1 MNDILD
7 PFSQNSILYAPNP
20 EDNRDDPTFFETVG
34 ASLGYQYDPIIEYI
48 SNQVKFRD
56 EVDPNYFPL
65 QDMEGYEEYES
76 DLLFAQNAEHMAELK
91 RAIDE
96 NVERRRVLA
105 ESSFGAHFFAGL
117 ADPINL
123 VALPFGGAGVGLG
136 RAFIRGGAGVATL
149 QAGQEA
155 LRMPFDPLG
164 TPEEAAINVGSAF
177 VAGGLLVGAV
187 SVPMTRR
194 AKAYK
199 ATEKAL
205 GERHLAEQPDINTS
219 FPEPTPERPLS
230 QVQNWE
236 IDAKV
241 GSGEQVIPRLKEM
254 TADLE
259 QAVAE
264 AEAKFASATTP
275 ENMKLA
281 KAELD
286 EAQAKLDEFSES
298 VRKQEAEFY
307 LFKAEAEQRQA
318 TQKQIDD
325 VDNPYGIKKNLFT
338 DSWAFQFL
346 TTPVKRVLQDSE
358 ATDYA
363 KQVLV
368 KIVSDSGL
376 SLNLNKFGLRVGPSV
391 YQKAAIRDG
400 EWVQV
405 YDRARELYKA
415 QYGKGKTILD
425 YDIGTNITEAGKKV
439 GLIPQENKTFY
450 DWVTEVNIK
459 RMKGEKPANEAEGQF
474 MSDLEKYYKTWETRL
489 DQTGLLGSAQFARRE
504 LTRLEGEKAILEAR
518 IEKLE
523 RSIDAKGDLNVPN
536 GVTRLFNTKAKLAKI
551 ESQIEETTSA
561 VDLFSKSV
569 RPDFAEPFNPRYWR
583 QDIIQDR
590 RQEFFDILHRWY
602 TENPYTYRLD
612 EASNT
617 WTQVTLPKD
626 FESVAKRVNET
637 IDKILGIR
645 DVTDEGTAFYGYTK
659 SKHFRHRDVDIP
671 NSLVVDF
678 IETNPISI
686 MRAYTQKI
694 APQYEFRVQF
704 GKDIDDVLD
713 DVEDSLLANGM
724 KTSRVNRML
733 RDIRHVNDRVQGT
746 VIRDPDAL
754 SLKASVVLKDL
765 AMLNYLGSAGFATLP
780 DFAKIMMEHEL
791 GPVFKSLFA
800 TMSDHRVKLNVE
812 EGRIAGEIID
822 ILKGDAHL
830 RHVEMMRNN
839 PLNEG
844 FTSKVRSGFF
854 FLNGVAPMTTIFK
867 KMDSMVRSHTLI
879 DYSLK
884 LAGKHPDGKTATDFE
899 IEYLARYNITKTQAE
914 EIANAPWDRT
924 DGGLFLPNSRE
935 WLTGRQVSSN
945 YIDLGGDTLVARYGA
960 EFNISRVVTD
970 PDEYAQARAKW
981 GWSDDEQGVPLG
993 HHNYAHEGGGVA
1005 YINMDK
1011 VADLFNAMKNMTAE
1025 QMAER
1030 NKAVREQIKGMKAGP
1045 KKTEKEIA
1053 LMHREFRSNNA
1064 DSFKTVKDLQDFVLL
1079 HEFMHGKF
1087 KRKKNESELAYE
1099 KRINREALKRFKKE
1113 KPMREFKTSEETLET
1128 FRTALNSGIGNT
1140 VLMGTPAD
1148 KPIAVDGV
1156 FYVPMHVARK
1166 VFPNVREDAKYKG
1179 YYRIENGLLGLP
1191 FQFMSYSFA
1200 AANKVT
1206 ASIAQNQV
1214 RNRAVGMVAAMG
1226 LGYMG
1231 MSLKYSDWQM
1241 DNMDFGTKIARS
1253 FDASGLAAMHSDLFY
1268 TAMATSLALGG
1279 PDIGMGIIKPKYKQG
1294 KDIGDAIT
1302 GVLGAGP
1309 SWAYDTSKAVG
1320 LFLSGEYG
1328 QGTGRLIRQMPYSQ
1342 LFFLKDTTNEYA
1354 RAFAGGRY

>member
-20 EDNRDDPTFFETVG
+20 EDDTEDPSFFDTLG
-34 ASLGYQYDPIIEYI
+34 ASLGYQYDPIVEYI
-48 SNQVKFRD
+48 RNQVKFRD

-105 ESSFGAHFFAGL
+105 ESSFGSHFFAGL

-194 AKAYK
+194 ATAYK

-219 FPEPTPERPLS
+219 FPEPTPDRPLS

-236 IDAKV
+236 IDAKLS
-241 GSGEQVIPRLKEM
+241 SGKQVIPRLKQLTED
-254 TADLE
+254 AE
-259 QAVAE
+259 EAVAQ

-275 ENMKLA
+275 ENMKIA

-286 EAQAKLDEFSES
+286 EAEARLTEFSQTT
-298 VRKQEAEFY
+298 RQQETEY
-307 LFKAEAEQRQA
+307 NLFKAEAEKRQA

-325 VDNPYGIKKNLFT
+325 IDNPYAIKKNLFT

-346 TTPVKRVLQDSE
+346 TTPVKRVLQDKG
-358 ATDYA
+358 ATDFA
-363 KQVLV
+363 KRVM
-368 KIVSDSGL
+368 ISIGGDSGL
-376 SLNLNKFGLRVGPSV
+376 SLTLNKFGLRVGPSV

-405 YDRARELYKA
+405 YDRARDLYKA
-415 QYGKGKTILD
+415 QYGKGKTFLD
-425 YDIGTNITEAGKKV
+425 YDIATNVIGAGKKV

-450 DWVTEVNIK
+450 DWITEVNIK

-474 MSDLEKYYKTWETRL
+474 MADLEKYYKTWETRL

-504 LTRLEGEKAILEAR
+504 LVRLEGEKAILEDR
-518 IEKLE
+518 IKKLKNRKASKRGNVFERLKNSQEKLS
-523 RSIDAKGDLNVPN
+523 RIN
-536 GVTRLFNTKAKLAKI
+536 AKI
-551 ESQIEETTSA
+551 DETTSSIE
-561 VDLFSKSV
+561 LFAKSV

-583 QDIIQDR
+583 QDIIQER
-590 RQEFFDILHRWY
+590 RQEFFRVLHQWY
-602 TENPYTYRLD
+602 TENPYTYKLD

-617 WTQVTLPKD
+617 WTQVKLPND
-626 FESVAKRVNET
+626 YDSVAGRVNET

-645 DVTDEGTAFYGYTK
+645 DVSDEGNAFYGFTK

-724 KTSRVNRML
+724 KPTRANRIL
-733 RDIRHVNDRVQGT
+733 RDIRHVNERVQGT
-746 VIRDPDAL
+746 VIRDADAL
-754 SLKASVVLKDL
+754 SLKSAVILKDL

-800 TMSDHRVKLNVE
+800 TMSDHRVKLNVQ

-839 PLNEG
+839 PLNDG
-844 FTSKVRSGFF
+844 VMSKVRSGFF

-867 KMDSMVRSHTLI
+867 KMDSMVRAHTLI

-884 LAGKHPDGKTATDFE
+884 LSGKHPDGKKVTDFE
-899 IEYLARYNITKTQAE
+899 VEYLARYNITKTEADS
-914 EIANAPWDRT
+914 ISSAPWERT
-924 DGGLFLPNSRE
+924 DSGLFLPN
-935 WLTGRQVSSN
+935 
-945 YIDLGGDTLVARYGA
+945 TLAWEDAGIPITIRDDY
-960 EFNISRVVTD
+960 
-970 PDEYAQARAKW
+970 RA
-981 GWSDDEQGVPLG
+981 
-993 HHNYAHEGGGVA
+993 
-1005 YINMDK
+1005 
-1011 VADLFNAMKNMTAE
+1011 
-1025 QMAER
+1025 
-1030 NKAVREQIKGMKAGP
+1030 
-1045 KKTEKEIA
+1045 
-1053 LMHREFRSNNA
+1053 
-1064 DSFKTVKDLQDFVLL
+1064 
-1079 HEFMHGKF
+1079 
-1087 KRKKNESELAYE
+1087 
-1099 KRINREALKRFKKE
+1099 
-1113 KPMREFKTSEETLET
+1113 
-1128 FRTALNSGIGNT
+1128 ALNSGIGNT

-1156 FYVPMHVARK
+1156 FYVPIHVARK
-1166 VFPNVREDAKYKG
+1166 LFPNVREDAKYKG

-1200 AANKVT
+1200 AANKIT

-1214 RNRAVGMVAAMG
+1214 RNRAVGMISAMG

-1231 MSLKYSDWQM
+1231 MELKYSDYQM
-1241 DNMDFGTKIARS
+1241 DNMDLGTKIARS

-1309 SWAYDTSKAVG
+1309 SWAYDTSKAAA

-1328 QGTGRLIRQMPYSQ
+1328 QGAGRLLRQMPFSQ

>member
-20 EDNRDDPTFFETVG
+20 EDDRDDPSFFETVG

-194 AKAYK
+194 ATAYK

-241 GSGEQVIPRLKEM
+241 SSSELVIPRLKEL
-254 TADLE
+254 TKEAE
-259 QAVAE
+259 EAVAE

-275 ENMKLA
+275 ENMRLTKD
-281 KAELD
+281 KLD
-286 EAQAKLDEFSES
+286 EAKAQFDELSDS
-298 VRKQEAEFY
+298 VRKQEAEY
-307 LFKAEAEQRQA
+307 LLFKDEATKRQA

-325 VDNPYGIKKNLFT
+325 VDNPYAIKKNLFT

-346 TTPVKRVLQDSE
+346 TTPMKRVLQDTG
-358 ATDYA
+358 ATDLA
-363 KQVLV
+363 KKTV
-368 KIVSDSGL
+368 IAIAGDSGL
-376 SLNLNKFGLRVGPSV
+376 SLNLNKYGLRAGPSV

-415 QYGKGKTILD
+415 EYGKGKTFLD
-425 YDIGTNITEAGKKV
+425 YDIGTNLEQVGKKV
-439 GLIPQENKTFY
+439 NLLPKENKTFY
-450 DWVTEVNIK
+450 DWITEVNIK
-459 RMKGEKPANEAEGQF
+459 RIKGEKPANEAEGQF

-504 LTRLEGEKAILEAR
+504 LTRLEGEKAILEDR
-518 IEKLE
+518 IKKLKKRKPSQRGNTLE
-523 RSIDAKGDLNVPN
+523 RLKNAE
-536 GVTRLFNTKAKLAKI
+536 AKLARTNSKI
-551 ESQIEETTSA
+551 DETTSA
-561 VDLFSKSV
+561 IDLFAKSV

-590 RQEFFDILHRWY
+590 RQEFFEVLHKWY
-602 TENPYTYRLD
+602 SENPYTYKLD

-617 WTQVTLPKD
+617 WKQVTLPRD
-626 FESVAKRVNET
+626 YDSVAKRVNET

-645 DVTDEGTAFYGYTK
+645 DVTDETTAFYGYTK

-704 GKDIDDVLD
+704 GKGIDDVLD

-724 KTSRVNRML
+724 KPSRVNRIL
-733 RDIRHVNDRVQGT
+733 RDTRHLNDRVQGT
-746 VIRDPDAL
+746 VIRDPDAM
-754 SLKASVVLKDL
+754 SLKSSVILKDL

-780 DFAKIMMEHEL
+780 DFAKVMMEHEL
-791 GPVFKSLFA
+791 GAVFKSLFA
-800 TMSDHRVKLNVE
+800 TMADHRVKLNTQ

-839 PLNEG
+839 PLNDG
-844 FTSKVRSGFF
+844 FMSKVRSGFF

-867 KMDSMVRSHTLI
+867 KMDSMVRAHTLI

-884 LAGKHPDGKTATDFE
+884 LSGKHPDGKKATDFE
-899 IEYLARYNITKTQAE
+899 IEYLARYNITKTEADS
-914 EIANAPWDRT
+914 ISSAPWERT
-924 DGGLFLPNSRE
+924 DTGLFLPN
-935 WLTGRQVSSN
+935 
-945 YIDLGGDTLVARYGA
+945 TLAWEDAGIPITIR
-960 EFNISRVVTD
+960 
-970 PDEYAQARAKW
+970 
-981 GWSDDEQGVPLG
+981 DD
-993 HHNYAHEGGGVA
+993 Y
-1005 YINMDK
+1005 
-1011 VADLFNAMKNMTAE
+1011 
-1025 QMAER
+1025 
-1030 NKAVREQIKGMKAGP
+1030 
-1045 KKTEKEIA
+1045 
-1053 LMHREFRSNNA
+1053 RS
-1064 DSFKTVKDLQDFVLL
+1064 
-1079 HEFMHGKF
+1079 
-1087 KRKKNESELAYE
+1087 
-1099 KRINREALKRFKKE
+1099 
-1113 KPMREFKTSEETLET
+1113 
-1128 FRTALNSGIGNT
+1128 ALNSGIGNT

-1156 FYVPMHVARK
+1156 FYVPIHVARK

-1200 AANKVT
+1200 AANKIT

-1320 LFLSGEYG
+1320 LFLSGDYG